1 MNLHLPCLLRC
12 RRILYLLSH
21 QAGYGQ
27 LNETSH
33 DRKSETVTPDMDA
46 CWISLLSP
54 KYPGGNRLTRTPLA
68 SGSFSLW
75 FFWPLLSNPSF
86 LGLFS
91 SVRPESCGNLEPSRQ
106 EDDSPLSPDLHP
118 YSAHKPRLGAPTA
131 HTDQTPNQGRFSTL
145 SASKESQGLFSSL
158 LREGTQRTSPKKGEN
173 KVRNSASEMQA
184 QSTELSML
192 ATHGEERAVVR
203 KIQNSG

>member
-1 MNLHLPCLLRC
+1 MTHLC
-12 RRILYLLSH
+12 H
-21 QAGYGQ
+21 
-27 LNETSH
+27 
-33 DRKSETVTPDMDA
+33 
-46 CWISLLSP
+46 
-54 KYPGGNRLTRTPLA
+54 LA
-68 SGSFSLW
+68 SILTLPANLAWGL
-75 FFWPLLSNPSF
+75 PQPTQTRRPTREGF
-86 LGLFS
+86 L
-91 SVRPESCGNLEPSRQ
+91 
-106 EDDSPLSPDLHP
+106 
-118 YSAHKPRLGAPTA
+118 
-131 HTDQTPNQGRFSTL
+131 L